1 MPAQGRKR
9 VIIMGAAGR
18 DFHNFNIFYRDN
30 PEYEVVAFT
39 ATQIPYI
46 TDRKYPPELAGK
58 LYPKGVPIH
67 PEEELP
73 ELIKKYKVQQVI
85 FSYSDV
91 SNGYVMEKAAIVNAL
106 GATFILPGSEATMI
120 KSIRPVISVCAV
132 RTGCGK
138 SQTSRRIVDMIKKM
152 GIRAVAV
159 RHPMPYGNLNSQ
171 AVQRFAS
178 YEDCVIHK
186 CTIEEREEYE
196 PYTERGLVV
205 YAGVDYGAILKQAEK
220 EADVIIW
227 DGGNNDTPF
236 YHPSLNIVV
245 ADALRPGHELE
256 YYPGQVNARMAHVV
270 IINKVNTA
278 KPEDVKIV
286 EDNIRRI
293 NPKARIIKAGSAITV
308 DDADDVKGKRV
319 IVIEDGPTVTH
330 GGMAYGAG
338 YIAAKNLGCKIVD
351 PRKYAVGSIRETF
364 AKYPHLKEV
373 LPAMGYSAQQLAELE
388 KTIEK
393 TPCDAVLV
401 GTPANLARLL
411 HIEKPAF
418 RVRYELDA
426 KATSELDVLLK
437 EFFRR

>member
-1 MPAQGRKR
+1 MEAPAKKR

-46 TDRKYPPELAGK
+46 TGRRYPPELAGR
-58 LYPKGVPIH
+58 LYPNGIPIY

-73 ELIKKYKVQQVI
+73 ELVRKSKVQQVV

-91 SNGYVMEKAAIVNAL
+91 SNGYVMEKAALVNAL

-120 KSIRPVISVCAV
+120 RSKRPVISVCAV

-138 SQTSRRIVDMIKKM
+138 SQTSRRIVDMVKKM

-159 RHPMPYGNLNSQ
+159 RHPMPYGNLKSQ

-178 YEDCVIHK
+178 YEDCVLHK
-186 CTIEEREEYE
+186 CTVEEREEYE

-205 YAGVDYGAILKQAEK
+205 YAGVDYGAILKEAEK

-236 YHPSLNIVV
+236 YHPTLHIVV

-256 YYPGQVNARMAHVV
+256 YYPGQANARMAHVV

-278 KPEDVKIV
+278 KPENVRAV
-286 EDNIRRI
+286 EDNIRRL
-293 NPKARIIKAGSAITV
+293 NPKARIIKAGSAISV
-308 DDADDVKGKRV
+308 DDADAVRGKRV
-319 IVIEDGPTVTH
+319 IAIEDGPTVTH
-330 GGMAYGAG
+330 GGMPYGAA
-338 YIAAKNLGCKIVD
+338 YIAAKSLGCRIVD

-364 AKYPHLKEV
+364 SRFPHLKEV
-373 LPAMGYSAQQLAELE
+373 LPAMGYSQQQLSELE
-388 KTIEK
+388 RTIER

-411 HIEKPAF
+411 KIKKPAF
-418 RVRYELDA
+418 RVRYELDE
-426 KATSELDVLLK
+426 KATAELESLLK
-437 EFFRR
+437 DFFRR